1 MREPLPF
8 RLIAITE
15 QRLGACD
22 LPKLAAQAGAVLLRD
37 KTLPRATRLRF
48 GQQLRESTT
57 QLGIPLLV
65 HGDIELANAI
75 GADGVHFSSTQAVVH
90 SGSLLVGISCHSHA
104 ELQRAEQQHAD
115 YALLSPVLD
124 SPGKTNP
131 LGWTTFSNLVERTPV
146 PVFALG
152 GLGPGDLP
160 EARRHG
166 AWGVAGI
173 RAFMKPGKSAS

>member
-15 QRLGACD
+15 HRLGTCD
-22 LPKLAAQAGAVLLRD
+22 LPKLAAQSGAVLLRD
-37 KTLPRATRLRF
+37 KTLPRGTRLRF
-48 GQQLRESTT
+48 GQQLREATT
-57 QLGIPLLV
+57 QLGIPLIV
-65 HGDIELANAI
+65 HGDAELATAI

-90 SGSLLVGISCHSHA
+90 SGHLLVGISCHSHA

-115 YALLSPVLD
+115 YALLSPVLE

-131 LGWTTFSNLVERTPV
+131 LGWSTFSNLVERTPL

-152 GLGPGDLP
+152 GLGPQDLA
-160 EARRHG
+160 EARGHG
-166 AWGVAGI
+166 AWGIAGI
-173 RAFMKPGKSAS
+173 RAFLEREESAS